1 MGGPAAGRALWI
13 ATGNKKK
20 LVELERLLRPL
31 GLTLRSLADLPRA
44 ITIVEDA
51 PTFAGNA
58 AIKARALV
66 GALSPGDL
74 SLGDDSGLC
83 VDALDGRPGVL
94 SARYGGPGLTD
105 AERVQKLLGELAG
118 VPAAQRTARFVC
130 SLALADAKGEIVAAI
145 EDTCEGRIANAPGG
159 AGGFGYDP
167 VFVPD
172 AAAGQTMA
180 ELGAAAKDAISHR
193 GRALLQLAE
202 FLRSRSA
209 G

>member
-1 MGGPAAGRALWI
+1 MEGPAAARVLWI

-20 LVELERLLRPL
+20 LVELERLLHPL
-31 GLTLRSLADLPRA
+31 GLTLRSLADLPEA

-58 AIKARALV
+58 AIKARALA
-66 GALSPGDL
+66 GTLAPGDL

-83 VDALDGRPGVL
+83 VDALGGRPGVL
-94 SARYGGPGLTD
+94 SARYGGPGRTD
-105 AERVQKLLGELAG
+105 AGRVQKLLGELAD

-130 SLALADAKGEIVAAI
+130 SLAVAAAEGDLVAAI
-145 EDTCEGRIANAPGG
+145 EDTCEGRIASAPSGG
-159 AGGFGYDP
+159 GGFGYDP

-193 GRALLQLAE
+193 GRALRRLAE
-202 FLRSRSA
+202 FLRSRST

>member
-1 MGGPAAGRALWI
+1 MERPAAGRVLWI

-20 LVELERLLRPL
+20 LVELERLLHPL
-31 GLTLRSLADLPRA
+31 GLTLRSLADLPRP

-58 AIKARALV
+58 AIKARALAA
-66 GALSPGDL
+66 ALSPGDL
-74 SLGDDSGLC
+74 ALGDDSGLC
-83 VDALDGRPGVL
+83 VDALGGRPGVL

-105 AERVQKLLGELAG
+105 AERVQKLLGELASL
-118 VPAAQRTARFVC
+118 PAAQRTARFVC
-130 SLALADAKGEIVAAI
+130 VLAVADAKGEIVAAI
-145 EDTCEGRIANAPGG
+145 EDTCEGRIATAPGG
-159 AGGFGYDP
+159 GGGFGYDP

-180 ELGAAAKDAISHR
+180 ELDAAAKDAISHR
-193 GRALLQLAE
+193 GRALRHLAE
-202 FLRSRSA
+202 FLRSRST